1 MSQSH
6 ENLTQVITPS
16 RSSTWWL
23 VIVVVGLFA
32 TQAVTRSLSIDGKP
46 GAERD
51 DAVFIADTLPRN
63 IAAWEYRQF
72 FPAVNSEINDSGQ
85 FWTTHAW
92 TYQLKDHSCIVAFD
106 QLGLHEWHEL
116 TVCYEGR
123 GWDITDRVIR
133 TPQDDSSGWPYVVAR
148 MRNADGRCGL
158 VVFSVFWG
166 SGEPMAAP
174 SDRLAVSFTGRDDA
188 HGGLLS
194 RITGRIQGA
203 AVSGDVRPGLENR
216 GLQCQVFLT
225 SFDALSSEQVDS
237 IVMLHRVT
245 REKFRTAWL
254 AHAAV
259 PY

>member
-1 MSQSH
+1 MNRGI
-6 ENLTQVITPS
+6 ENLTPVTAPP

-23 VIVVVGLFA
+23 LIVVVGVLA
-32 TQAVTRSLSIDGKP
+32 TQAVTRSLSIDDKP
-46 GAERD
+46 GADRD
-51 DAVFIADTLPRN
+51 DVVLIADTLPRK
-63 IAAWEYRQF
+63 IAAWECRQF
-72 FPAVNSEINDSGQ
+72 FPAVDSEVNDSGQ

-92 TYQLKDHSCIVAFD
+92 TYQLKEHSCVVAFD

-123 GWDITDRVIR
+123 GWDISDRVIY
-133 TPQDDSSGWPYVVAR
+133 TPLDDSSGWPYVVAR
-148 MRNADGRCGL
+148 MRNADGRFGL

-166 SGEPMAAP
+166 SGAPMAAP

-194 RITGRIQGA
+194 RLSGRVQSG
-203 AVSGDVRPGLENR
+203 AVSGNVRPGLENR

-225 SFDALSSEQVDS
+225 SFDALSSEQIDS
-237 IVMLHRVT
+237 VVMLHRAT

-259 PY
+259 PH

>member
-1 MSQSH
+1 MNRSP
-6 ENLTQVITPS
+6 ENLTHVTAPS
-16 RSSTWWL
+16 RSSAWWL
-23 VIVVVGLFA
+23 VIVVLGLFA
-32 TQAVTRSLSIDGKP
+32 TQAVTRSLSIDDKP
-46 GAERD
+46 GADRD
-51 DAVFIADTLPRN
+51 DAVLDAGTLPRK
-63 IAAWEYRQF
+63 IAGWECRQF
-72 FPAVNSEINDSGQ
+72 FPAVDSEGEFLI
-85 FWTTHAW
+85 THSW
-92 TYQLKDHSCIVAFD
+92 TYQLKDHSCVVAFD

-123 GWDITDRVIR
+123 GWDISDRVIY

-148 MRNADGRCGL
+148 MRNADGRYGL
-158 VVFSVFWG
+158 VIFSVFWG

-188 HGGLLS
+188 NGGLLS
-194 RITGRIQGA
+194 RLTGRLQGGTL
-203 AVSGDVRPGLENR
+203 SGDVRPGLENR

-225 SFDALSSEQVDS
+225 SFEALSSEQIDS
-237 IVMLHRVT
+237 VVTLHRTT

>member
-6 ENLTQVITPS
+6 ENLTHVTTPF

-23 VIVVVGLFA
+23 VIVVAGLFA
-32 TQAVTRSLSIDGKP
+32 TQAVSRSLSIDDKP

-51 DAVFIADTLPRN
+51 DAVLISETLPRT
-63 IAAWEYRQF
+63 IAAWEFHRF
-72 FPAVNSEINDSGQ
+72 FPPVDSEVNGSGQ

-123 GWDITDRVIR
+123 GWDITDRVIH
-133 TPQDDSSGWPYVVAR
+133 TPQDDSSVWPYVVAR
-148 MRNADGRCGL
+148 MRNADGRYGL

-174 SDRLAVSFTGRDDA
+174 TDRLAVSFTGRDDA
-188 HGGLLS
+188 DGGLLS
-194 RITGRIQGA
+194 RLMGRVQSGTG
-203 AVSGDVRPGLENR
+203 SGDVRPGLENR

-225 SFDALSSEQVDS
+225 SFEALSSKQIDS
-237 IVMLHRVT
+237 VVMLHRAT

-259 PY
+259 SH